1 MIKWS
6 YQNNFKTFFEKKVGS
21 LRGIG
26 FKEIV
31 EVRMLEWLKQRYH
44 FMVLPKI
51 QLKNRVRCRHAL
63 NPETPSV
70 SNPTPLPTEVDLV
83 VVGAGA
89 GGMTAALMASL
100 AGLDVLLCEGTEQVG
115 GTTATA
121 AGTIWVP
128 NNSLGK
134 AAGFEDSLEAGTQ
147 YLDGLVPSGELRRLR
162 EVYLES
168 GPRIIDEIA
177 RRTQVK
183 FIAAGRHPDYVD
195 GPGSRVAG
203 RALAPLP
210 FDGRLLGGEF
220 HRIRPPMKEFMVLG
234 GMMVGKADI
243 GHLLG
248 RFKSW
253 ASFRHSAGL
262 VLRYATDRLR
272 HARGTRLVMG
282 NALVARLFASLRDA
296 GTPVAFGV
304 RLDGL
309 LIDDGRVRGA
319 RFQSSSGGPQA
330 VNARLGV
337 VLATGGIGRNAALR
351 QQWMASGH
359 DRWPSLIHEG
369 NQGGGVTAALQ
380 AGAIVD
386 SAPGGDGVLWQP
398 VSVPRG
404 ADGATGLFPHLFLD
418 RAKPGLIAVDSTGQR
433 FTNEGASYHHFCEAM
448 VRRHATTPSIPCW
461 LVCDAA
467 FVKQYG
473 LGLIHPGTTNL
484 APHMRSGYLHVG
496 DDLDA
501 LARSIGVNAQGL
513 KDSVA
518 RNNRFAASGVDADF
532 GKGATEV
539 SRFNGDPDHQPNPC
553 LGPITQAPFCAM
565 ALWPADAAAEAGL
578 STNEDGQVLNA
589 GGQPIAGLY
598 ACGNDTASLMR
609 GTYPGPGATIGP
621 AMVFGYRAAMH
632 AASLKR

>member
-1 MIKWS
+1 MS
-6 YQNNFKTFFEKKVGS
+6 SPTS
-21 LRGIG
+21 
-26 FKEIV
+26 
-31 EVRMLEWLKQRYH
+31 LKQR
-44 FMVLPKI
+44 
-51 QLKNRVRCRHAL
+51 
-63 NPETPSV
+63 
-70 SNPTPLPTEVDLV
+70 VDLV

-134 AAGFEDSLEAGTQ
+134 AAGFEDSLEEGMR

-168 GPRIIDEIA
+168 GPRIIDEIM

-183 FIAAGRHPDYVD
+183 FMAAGRHPDYVD

-203 RALAPLP
+203 RALSPLP
-210 FDGRLLGGEF
+210 FDGRLLGREF

-234 GMMVGKADI
+234 GMMVGKVDI

-262 VLRYATDRLR
+262 VLRYAMDRLR
-272 HARGTRLVMG
+272 HRRGTRLVMG

-296 GTPVAFGV
+296 GTAIAFGAQ
-304 RLDGL
+304 LDGL
-309 LIDDGRVRGA
+309 LMEGGRVSGA
-319 RFQSSSGGPQA
+319 RFRFASGAP
-330 VNARLGV
+330 VEVKARLGV

-351 QQWMASGH
+351 KQWMAPGH
-359 DRWPSLIHEG
+359 DRWPSLIFEG
-369 NQGGGVTAALQ
+369 NQGGGVNAALQ
-380 AGAIVD
+380 AGAMID
-386 SAPGGDGVLWQP
+386 RAPGGDGVLWQP
-398 VSVPRG
+398 VSVPRD
-404 ADGATGLFPHLFLD
+404 ANGATGLFPHLFLD
-418 RAKPGLIAVDSTGQR
+418 RAKPGLIAVDSAGRR
-433 FTNEGASYHHFCEAM
+433 FTNEGAPYHHFCEDM
-448 VRRHATTPSIPCW
+448 VRRHATTPAIPGW

-467 FVKQYG
+467 FVKKYG
-473 LGLIHPGTTNL
+473 LGLVHPGTTKL
-484 APHMRSGYLHVG
+484 APHVRSGYLHVG
-496 DDLDA
+496 DDLGA
-501 LARSIGVNAQGL
+501 LAESIGVDAEGL

-518 RNNRFAASGVDADF
+518 RNNRFALSGVDADF
-532 GKGATEV
+532 DKGGTEV
-539 SRFNGDPDHQPNPC
+539 SRFNGDPAHQPNPC
-553 LGPITQAPFCAM
+553 LGPIAQAPFCAM

-578 STNEDGQVLNA
+578 ATNEDGQVLDA
-589 GGQPIAGLY
+589 QGRPIAGLY

-609 GTYPGPGATIGP
+609 STYPGPGATIGP
-621 AMVFGYRAAMH
+621 AMVFGYRVAMH